1 MIRQMKITTF
11 ILALA
16 MVAAFR
22 VIACGSASDE
32 DGAFT
37 RESSSDAF
45 RRSALCRRPWLRHRR
60 WLLRLLPDRNL
71 FLRQPRSQ
79 LNPNSL

>member
-32 DGAFT
+32 DGTCSCAS
-37 RESSSDAF
+37 R
-45 RRSALCRRPWLRHRR
+45 AL
-60 WLLRLLPDRNL
+60 N
-71 FLRQPRSQ
+71 
-79 LNPNSL
+79 

>member
-1 MIRQMKITTF
+1 MIRQMKITTL

-37 RESSSDAF
+37 RESSADAF
-45 RRSALCRRPWLRHRR
+45 SSFSAVPSPMAPAPPMAAALAPRPEPAPAPAEL
-60 WLLRLLPDRNL
+60 
-71 FLRQPRSQ
+71 SI
-79 LNPNSL
+79 